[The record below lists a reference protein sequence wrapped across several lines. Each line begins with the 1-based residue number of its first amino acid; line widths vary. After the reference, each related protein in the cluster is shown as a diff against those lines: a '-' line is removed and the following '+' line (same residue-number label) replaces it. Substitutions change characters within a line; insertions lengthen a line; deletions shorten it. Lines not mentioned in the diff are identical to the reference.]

1 LLALVTF
8 NALPVIIVIPM
19 KIDRAGFPF
28 IAAALVPA
36 AALAATRR
44 YALAAPFAALGG
56 FMAYFFRDPER
67 QVPQDADLV
76 VSPADGRVMIAG
88 PSDGR
93 WAPPGDWKQITI
105 FLSPMDVHMNRT
117 PVGGRVTRVDYRP
130 GRFLP
135 AYDEGSNDNEL
146 NEVWIDYNGRTV
158 VFRQVV
164 GILARRIVCRVRE
177 GEMLERGQRVGL
189 MKFGSRM
196 DVFLPVDA
204 ALRVEVGQRVIGG
217 ETVLATLESSS
228 GR

>member
-1 LLALVTF
+1 
-8 NALPVIIVIPM
+8 M

-44 YALAAPFAALGG
+44 YALSAPFAVLGA

-67 QVPQDADLV
+67 QVPQDPDLV
-76 VSPADGRVMIAG
+76 VSPADGRIMIAG
-88 PSDGR
+88 PTDRR

-105 FLSPMDVHMNRT
+105 FLSPMDVHMNRA
-117 PVGGRVTRVDYRP
+117 PVAGRVTRIDYRP

-135 AYDEGSNDNEL
+135 AYDEGSNDNAL
-146 NEVWIDYNGRTV
+146 NEVWIDYHGRPV

-164 GILARRIVCRVRE
+164 GMLARRIVCRVHE
-177 GEMLERGQRVGL
+177 GETLERGQRVGL

-196 DVFLPVDA
+196 DVFLPMEATLLVSVGD
-204 ALRVEVGQRVIGG
+204 RVVGG
-217 ETVLATLESSS
+217 ETVLATFGSAG

>member
-1 LLALVTF
+1 
-8 NALPVIIVIPM
+8 M

-44 YALAAPFAALGG
+44 YAWSAPFAVLGA

-67 QVPQDADLV
+67 QVPQDPDLV

-88 PSDGR
+88 PSDRR
-93 WAPPGDWKQITI
+93 WAPPGDWQQITI
-105 FLSPMDVHMNRT
+105 FLSPMDVHVNRT
-117 PVGGRVTRVDYRP
+117 PVAGRVTRIDYRP

-135 AYDEGSNDNEL
+135 AYNEGSNDNEL
-146 NEVWIDYNGRTV
+146 NEVWIDYNGRPV

-164 GILARRIVCRVRE
+164 GMLARRIVCRVHE
-177 GEMLERGQRVGL
+177 GDTLERGQRVGL

-196 DVFLPVDA
+196 DVFLPVEA
-204 ALRVEVGQRVIGG
+204 TLLVSVGERVAGG
-217 ETVLATLESSS
+217 ETVLARFGSADA
-228 GR
+228 R